1 MKRTA
6 FTLIEL
12 LVVIAIIAIL
22 AAILF
27 PVFSQ
32 AKEAAKKTQSM
43 GNLRQVGSASLI
55 YANDNEDTFPI
66 TERGGDVDDAH
77 EYYWGDMIFPY
88 SRSWQ
93 FLQAPGS
100 NIPIGFKSAPL
111 AFSLQQTYNYAINDV
126 VDGSP
131 VCTPTGG
138 PNGPDNPACKHLGSA
153 GKLTTA
159 ITLPST
165 TIFVVDSIPESTD
178 NGGVST
184 SIAPSNK
191 AVDISH
197 SRHEVNWQ
205 VGLRNAKFLQVYGEQ
220 QDGYPRY
227 QGGFTFVACDGH
239 AKFRKR
245 PQAADGSY
253 YGGTQDSEWLATQ
266 P

>member
-12 LVVIAIIAIL
+12 LAVIAIIAIL

-32 AKEAAKKTQSM
+32 AREAAKKTQSM
-43 GNLRQVGSASLI
+43 SNLRQVGLASLM
-55 YANDNEDTFPI
+55 YAGDNEDMLPM
-66 TERGGDVDDAH
+66 TERGDDGDDAH
-77 EYYWGDMIFPY
+77 EYYWGDMIYPY
-88 SRSWQ
+88 AKSWQ

-100 NIPIGFKSAPL
+100 TIPIGFKTGSARY
-111 AFSLQQTYNYAINDV
+111 SLQNTYNYAINDV
-126 VDGSP
+126 LDGSS
-131 VCTPTGG
+131 VCTPSGD
-138 PNGPDNPACKHLGSA
+138 PNGPDNPACKHLGTA
-153 GKLTTA
+153 GKSTTA
-159 ITLPST
+159 ITLPAST
-165 TIFVVDSIPESTD
+165 VFVLDSVPESLD
-178 NGGVST
+178 NGGTST
-184 SIAPSNK
+184 SIAASNN
-191 AVDISH
+191 AADIAH

-205 VGLRNAKFLQVYGEQ
+205 AGQRNSKFLQVYGEQ

-245 PQAADGSY
+245 PQGPDGSY
-253 YGGTQDSEWLATQ
+253 YGGTLDSEWLAVQ